1 VDITNLS
8 LDVSDPTVV
17 DDLIDDVRTKLNYRS
32 LPYTESVAATLTALH
47 GRLTLTALATEDDRV
62 RQRADRQLREVRR
75 LQEDVSRLH
84 RHLTRA
90 GEDETRYFGE
100 LLRAF
105 FRLAEDTHLGR
116 PISHT
121 GMWAAETFPSLLP
134 FAVAT
139 GKRLA
144 DTSAGREAAARTGEL
159 LREFV
164 AVAMRLEEATTD
176 ELVAS
181 ASKMCDGLAAEPAAV
196 REHLG
201 WWLADVRAAAAF
213 TQTFVIPEV
222 FAHRLYQ
229 PGGPGKGLSALGAA
243 VREQIVSDIRG
254 LETSYQKMELGG
266 GTVSLLNCR
275 HRRRYEFVVSGQLT
289 VTATPASRRLAD
301 QLASDVEQLMT
312 LAARRQ
318 TPVGTRAWWRELLGR

>member
-1 VDITNLS
+1 MDITNLS

-17 DDLIDDVRTKLNYRS
+17 DDLIGDARTELNYRS
-32 LPYTESVAATLTALH
+32 LPYTESVAATLVALH
-47 GRLTLTALATEDDRV
+47 ERLTLAALATEDDQV

-75 LQEDVSRLH
+75 LQEDVSRQH
-84 RHLTRA
+84 RRLTKI

-100 LLRAF
+100 LLQAF

-134 FAVAT
+134 FATAT
-139 GKRLA
+139 GKRVA
-144 DTSAGREAAARTGEL
+144 DTSAGREAAIRTGEL

-181 ASKMCDGLAAEPAAV
+181 ASNMCDGLAAEPAAV
-196 REHLG
+196 RERLG

-213 TQTFVIPEV
+213 TQTFAMPEV
-222 FAHRLYQ
+222 FTHRLYQ
-229 PGGPGKGLSALGAA
+229 PGGPGQGLSALGAA
-243 VREQIVSDIRG
+243 VREQLVSDIRG

-266 GTVSLLNCR
+266 DTVSLLHCR
-275 HRRRYEFVVSGQLT
+275 HRRLYEFVVSGQMT
-289 VTATPASRRLAD
+289 VAATPASRRLAD

-312 LAARRQ
+312 VAAHQ
-318 TPVGTRAWWRELLGR
+318 QPPVRTRARWRALLGR